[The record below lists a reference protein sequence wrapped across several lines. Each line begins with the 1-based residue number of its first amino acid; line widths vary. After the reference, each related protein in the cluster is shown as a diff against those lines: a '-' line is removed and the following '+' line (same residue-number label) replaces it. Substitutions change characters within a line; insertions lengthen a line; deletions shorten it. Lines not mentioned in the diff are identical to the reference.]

1 MFFEGIV
8 AVEEMAEIAMH
19 CEMEFGVVVVDGCME
34 AVDYDFGI
42 QFFFDFTH
50 EGFFPAFSL
59 LDFTAWE
66 FPPAAPL
73 TIAALGGKD
82 LVVVENDCGNH
93 FYNG

>member
-8 AVEEMAEIAMH
+8 AEEEMAEVAMH
-19 CEMEFGVVVVDGCME
+19 GEMEFGVVVVDGCME
-34 AVDYDFGI
+34 AVNYDFGI

-50 EGFFPAFSL
+50 EGFFTAFSL

-66 FPPAAPL
+66 FPPATPL

-82 LVVVENDCGNH
+82 LVVVNNDCGNH

>member
-34 AVDYDFGI
+34 AVNYDFGI

-66 FPPAAPL
+66 FPPATPL

-82 LVVVENDCGNH
+82 LVVVNNDCGNH
-93 FYNG
+93 FHNG